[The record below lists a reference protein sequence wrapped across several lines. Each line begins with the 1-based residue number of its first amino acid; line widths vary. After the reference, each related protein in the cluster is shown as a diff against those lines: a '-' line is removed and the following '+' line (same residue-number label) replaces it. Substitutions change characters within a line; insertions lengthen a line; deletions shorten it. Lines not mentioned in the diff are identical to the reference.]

1 MSQVHQT
8 NDTLSSDTRSSVSRR
23 DFLKILS
30 LAGAGFALGFYLQ
43 PDDKHQLFASH
54 LPAATFEPN
63 AWLRIEADGSIVV
76 TLGKVEMGQGV
87 HTALPMILAEEL
99 DADWK
104 KVRAE
109 QGDAHEKYGRMAT
122 GGSASV
128 RTNWEILRKAG
139 AAARQMLLSAA
150 ATAWGV
156 PEKECRTENGFVLHV
171 SGKQMSYGELAP
183 LAARLP
189 VPQTPPLKT
198 PKEFR
203 LIGKPTLRLD
213 TLDKVTG
220 RAIFGIDVKVPNML
234 VAVVERC
241 PVFGGKVK
249 SLDDKAARK
258 SAGVKH
264 VLQIKSGVAVV
275 ADGYWNAMQAREKL
289 KVKWDEGAF
298 AKQSSEQIRKT
309 RLLLAQSKGA
319 VAKSIGNAE
328 SVIAQAQ
335 KKLLNVVYEVP
346 YLAHAP
352 MEPPAAVASVEPDKC
367 EIWAPTQV
375 PERVQSL
382 AADITG
388 LPKDK
393 VIVHTTFLGGGFG
406 RKLYPDYVSDAIE
419 ISKAI
424 KAPVK
429 VIWSR
434 EDDIQHDL
442 YRPSTYNLF
451 SAALDEQGNI
461 AAWTHKIV
469 GDALNASHPKDT
481 VEGAAVEGA
490 QNVPYRIPNFHVE
503 WVMHNPGVPTGAWR
517 SVGSSQN
524 AFVTECFI
532 DELAHLAGKDPF
544 EFRRN
549 LLTNKRLKAAL
560 ELAAEKAG
568 WGTPLPA
575 GLYRGIACHESFRSY
590 VAEVAEVSVDK
601 QTGKVRV
608 HRVVVAIDCGI
619 VVNPL
624 SAAAQME
631 GGVIDGLSCV
641 FKRAITIKN
650 GRVEQSNF
658 ADYDSL
664 RIDEAPKV
672 EVYFVPSAEA
682 PTGTGE
688 PGLPPAIPA
697 VCNAIFAATGKRIRK
712 LPISADDLK
721 T

>member
-1 MSQVHQT
+1 MSMPTVNISPDERQ
-8 NDTLSSDTRSSVSRR
+8 SVSRR
-23 DFLKILS
+23 DFLKALS

-43 PDDKHQLFASH
+43 PDDKRNLFASES
-54 LPAATFEPN
+54 PSGAFEPN
-63 AWLRIEADGSIVV
+63 AWLRIESDGSVV
-76 TLGKVEMGQGV
+76 ITLGKVEMGQGV

-128 RTNWEILRKAG
+128 RTNWETLRKAG
-139 AAARQMLLSAA
+139 AAARQMLIAA
-150 ATAWGV
+150 AAAAWGV
-156 PEKECRTENGFVLHV
+156 PEKECRAENGVVFHA

-183 LAARLP
+183 RAAKLSP
-189 VPQTPPLKT
+189 PQNPTLKD
-198 PKEFR
+198 PKDFK

-213 TLDKVTG
+213 TPEKVTG
-220 RAIFGIDVKVPNML
+220 RSTFGIDVKAPNML
-234 VAVVERC
+234 IAVVERC
-241 PVFGGKVK
+241 PVFGGKAK
-249 SLDDKAARK
+249 SVDDKAAKK

-289 KVKWDEGAF
+289 KIKWDEGDF

-309 RLLLAQSKGA
+309 RAALAQTKGA
-319 VAKSIGNAE
+319 VAKSSGNAE
-328 SVIAQAQ
+328 SAIAQAQ

-352 MEPPAAVASVEPDKC
+352 MEPPAAVASVESDKC
-367 EIWAPTQV
+367 EIWASTQV

-382 AADITG
+382 ASDLTG
-388 LPKDK
+388 LPKEK
-393 VIVHTTFLGGGFG
+393 IIVHTTFLGGGFG
-406 RKLYPDYVSDAIE
+406 RKLYPDYVGDAIE

-442 YRPSTYNLF
+442 YRPSTYNVF
-451 SAALDEQGNI
+451 SAALDEKGDI

-469 GDALNASHPKDT
+469 GDALNAAHPKDKA
-481 VEGAAVEGA
+481 EGAAVEGA
-490 QNVPYRIPNFHVE
+490 QNVPYRIPNLHVE

-544 EFRRN
+544 EYRRN
-549 LLTNKRLKAAL
+549 LLENKRLKAAL
-560 ELAAEKAG
+560 ELAAEKAN
-568 WGTPLPA
+568 WGAPLPK
-575 GLYRGIACHESFRSY
+575 GVYRGIACHESFRSY

-601 QTGKVRV
+601 QTGEVKV

-624 SAAAQME
+624 SASAQME

-658 ADYDSL
+658 GDYDSL
-664 RIDEAPKV
+664 RINEAPKV

-712 LPISADDLK
+712 LPISPDELK
-721 T
+721 G

>member
-1 MSQVHQT
+1 MNMSG
-8 NDTLSSDTRSSVSRR
+8 SDNFSRR
-23 DFLKILS
+23 DFLKVVS
-30 LAGAGFALGFYLQ
+30 LAGAGFALGFFLQ
-43 PDDKHQLFASH
+43 SHDKAHLFAEPS
-54 LPAATFEPN
+54 PSETFEPN
-63 AWLRIEADGSIVV
+63 AWLRIEPDGSVIV

-87 HTALPMILAEEL
+87 HTALPVILAEEL

-109 QGDAHEKYGRMAT
+109 QGDAHEKYGRMST

-128 RTNWEILRKAG
+128 RTNWEVLRKAG
-139 AAARQMLLSAA
+139 AAARQMLISAA
-150 ATAWGV
+150 AAAWGV
-156 PEKECRTENGFVLHV
+156 SEKECRTEQGFVIHT
-171 SGKQMSYGELAP
+171 SGKRMSYGELAP
-183 LAARLP
+183 LAAKL
-189 VPQTPPLKT
+189 TPPQNPTLKD
-198 PKEFR
+198 PKDFK

-213 TLDKVTG
+213 SPEKVTG

-249 SLDDKAARK
+249 SVDDKAARK
-258 SAGVKH
+258 MPGVKH
-264 VLQIKSGVAVV
+264 ILQIKSGVAVV
-275 ADGYWNAMQAREKL
+275 ADGYWHAMQARAAL
-289 KVKWDEGAF
+289 NIKWDEGSF
-298 AKQSSEQIRKT
+298 ARQSSAQIRKT
-309 RLLLAQSKGA
+309 REALAQGKGA
-319 VAKSIGNAE
+319 VAKSVGDAYGT
-328 SVIAQAQ
+328 IAKA
-335 KKLLNVVYEVP
+335 KKALTNVVYEVP

-352 MEPPAAVASVEPDKC
+352 MEPPAAVASVSAERC
-367 EIWAPTQV
+367 EIWASTQV
-375 PERVQSL
+375 PDRVQSL
-382 AADITG
+382 AAEITG

-393 VIVHTTFLGGGFG
+393 VVVHTTFLGGGFG
-406 RKLYPDYVSDAIE
+406 RKLYPDYIVEAIE

-424 KAPVK
+424 QTPVK

-442 YRPSTYNLF
+442 YRPATYNVF
-451 SAALDEQGNI
+451 SAALNEQGEI

-469 GDALNASHPKDT
+469 GDALNASHPKDK

-490 QNVPYRIPNFHVE
+490 QNLPYRIPNLHVE

-524 AFVTECFI
+524 AFVTESFI
-532 DELAHLAGKDPF
+532 DELAYLAGKDPF
-544 EFRRN
+544 EFRQHF
-549 LLTNKRLKAAL
+549 LENKRLKAAL

-568 WGTPLPA
+568 WGKPLPE
-575 GLYRGIACHESFRSY
+575 GIYRGIACHESFRSY

-601 QTGKVRV
+601 KTGDVKV
-608 HRVVVAIDCGI
+608 HRVVVAIDCGL

-624 SAAAQME
+624 SAVAQME

-658 ADYDSL
+658 GDYDAL
-664 RIDEAPKV
+664 RIHETPKI
-672 EVYFVPSAEA
+672 EVYFVPSTEA

-688 PGLPPAIPA
+688 PGLPPALPA

-712 LPISADDLK
+712 LPVSPEDLK
-721 T
+721 A

>member
-1 MSQVHQT
+1 MSTSCHD
-8 NDTLSSDTRSSVSRR
+8 NFSRR
-23 DFLKILS
+23 DFLKVVS
-30 LAGAGFALGFYLQ
+30 LAGAGFALGFFLQ
-43 PDDKHQLFASH
+43 SHDKAHLFAEPSSSE
-54 LPAATFEPN
+54 TFEPN
-63 AWLRIEADGSIVV
+63 AWLRIEPDGSVIV

-109 QGDAHEKYGRMAT
+109 QGDAHEKYGRMST

-128 RTNWEILRKAG
+128 RTNWEVLRKAG
-139 AAARQMLLSAA
+139 AAARQMLISAA
-150 ATAWGV
+150 AAAWSV
-156 PEKECRTENGFVLHV
+156 SEKECRTEQGFVIHT
-171 SGKQMSYGELAP
+171 SGKRMSYGELAP
-183 LAARLP
+183 LAAKL
-189 VPQTPPLKT
+189 TPPQNPTLKD
-198 PKEFR
+198 PKDFK
-203 LIGKPTLRLD
+203 LIGKPTPRLD
-213 TLDKVTG
+213 SPEKVTG

-249 SLDDKAARK
+249 SVDDKAARK
-258 SAGVKH
+258 MPGVKH
-264 VLQIKSGVAVV
+264 ILQIKSGVAVV
-275 ADGYWNAMQAREKL
+275 ADGYWHAMQARAAL
-289 KVKWDEGAF
+289 KIKWDEGDF
-298 AKQSSEQIRKT
+298 ARQSSAQIRKT
-309 RLLLAQSKGA
+309 REALAQGKGA
-319 VAKSIGNAE
+319 VAKSVGDAY
-328 SVIAQAQ
+328 SAIAKA
-335 KKLLNVVYEVP
+335 KKALTNVVYEVP

-352 MEPPAAVASVEPDKC
+352 MEPPAAVASVSAERC
-367 EIWAPTQV
+367 EIWASTQV
-375 PERVQSL
+375 PDRVQTL
-382 AADITG
+382 AAEITG

-406 RKLYPDYVSDAIE
+406 RKLYPDYIVEALE

-424 KAPVK
+424 QAPVK

-442 YRPSTYNLF
+442 YRPATYNVF
-451 SAALDEQGNI
+451 SAALNEQGEI
-461 AAWTHKIV
+461 AAWAHKIV
-469 GDALNASHPKDT
+469 GDALNASHPKDK

-490 QNVPYRIPNFHVE
+490 QNLPYRIPNLHVE

-524 AFVTECFI
+524 AFVTESFI
-532 DELAHLAGKDPF
+532 DELAYLAGKDPF

-549 LLTNKRLKAAL
+549 LLENKRLKAAL

-568 WGTPLPA
+568 WGKPLPA
-575 GLYRGIACHESFRSY
+575 GVYRGIACHESFRSY

-601 QTGKVRV
+601 KTGEVKV
-608 HRVVVAIDCGI
+608 HRVVVAIDCGL

-658 ADYDSL
+658 GDYDAL
-664 RIDEAPKV
+664 RMHEAPKV
-672 EVYFVPSAEA
+672 EVYFVPSTDA

-688 PGLPPAIPA
+688 PGLPPALPA

-712 LPISADDLK
+712 LPVSPEDLK
-721 T
+721 A